1 MSHLTQRL
9 RLAVLLLLLLNLSY
23 YLWSEGLLRGAGL
36 GPTVQTEPQRLARQ
50 IKPDAVQ
57 LRKPEAAMPDS
68 AASAPSASAST
79 STSTSTSASTA
90 GPAGE
95 CLEAGPFD
103 EPQSMAVRRAASA
116 VLPASAWA
124 LVPTLTPARWIVY
137 IGQYSSPVTI
147 ENKRAELAALKIS
160 VEPLTNPE
168 LELGLSL
175 GHFETRAAAAAALE
189 ALKKRGLRKAL
200 VVQEQPELPGAV
212 LRVRLSNGLVRAQL
226 SGLTPALAGKDWVPC
241 R

>member
-1 MSHLTQRL
+1 MDRLTRRL
-9 RLAVLLLLLLNLSY
+9 RLAVLMLLLFNLSY
-23 YLWSEGLLRGAGL
+23 YLWSEDLLRGAGL

-57 LRKPEAAMPDS
+57 LRKPETGVPELAG
-68 AASAPSASAST
+68 SAPSE
-79 STSTSTSASTA
+79 STA
-90 GPAGE
+90 GSAGE

-103 EPQSMAVRRAASA
+103 EPQGVALRRAASA
-116 VLPASAWA
+116 ALPASAWA
-124 LVPTLTPARWIVY
+124 LVPKLTPARWIVY

-147 ENKRAELAALKIS
+147 ENRKAELAALKIS
-160 VEPLTNPE
+160 VEPLINPE

-189 ALKKRGLRKAL
+189 GLKKRGLRKAIVL
-200 VVQEQPELPGAV
+200 QEQPELPGAV
-212 LRVRLSNGLVRAQL
+212 LRVRLGKGVERDQL
-226 SGLTPALAGKDWVPC
+226 SGLTVALAGKGWVPC

>member
-1 MSHLTQRL
+1 MSRLTQRL

-23 YLWSEGLLRGAGL
+23 YFWSEGMLRGAGL

-57 LRKPEAAMPDS
+57 LRKPEAVMPDS
-68 AASAPSASAST
+68 AASAASA
-79 STSTSTSASTA
+79 SASTA

-103 EPQSMAVRRAASA
+103 EAQSVALRRAASD
-116 VLPASAWA
+116 VLPASAWT
-124 LVPTLTPARWIVY
+124 LVPALTPARWIVY
-137 IGQYSSPVTI
+137 IGQYSSPATI
-147 ENKRAELAALKIS
+147 ESKRAELAALKIS

-200 VVQEQPELPGAV
+200 VVQEQPELPGVV
-212 LRVRLSNGLVRAQL
+212 LRVRLSNGLARAQL
-226 SGLTPALAGKDWVPC
+226 SGLTPALAGKDWLPC

>member
-1 MSHLTQRL
+1 MSPLTRRL

-23 YLWSEGLLRGAGL
+23 YLWSEGMLRGAGL

-57 LRKPEAAMPDS
+57 LRKPEAAMPNS
-68 AASAPSASAST
+68 AASAA
-79 STSTSTSASTA
+79 SASTA

-103 EPQSMAVRRAASA
+103 EAQSVALRRAAND

-124 LVPTLTPARWIVY
+124 LAPALMPARWIVY

-200 VVQEQPELPGAV
+200 VVQEQPELPGVV
-212 LRVRLSNGLVRAQL
+212 LRVRLSNGLARAQL
-226 SGLTPALAGKDWVPC
+226 SGLTPALAGKDWLSC

>member
-1 MSHLTQRL
+1 MSPLTRRL

-23 YLWSEGLLRGAGL
+23 YLWSEGMLRGAGL

-68 AASAPSASAST
+68 AASAPSPSP
-79 STSTSTSASTA
+79 SASTA

-189 ALKKRGLRKAL
+189 AFKKRGLRKAL
-200 VVQEQPELPGAV
+200 VVQEQPELPVAV
-212 LRVRLSNGLVRAQL
+212 LRVRLSNGLARAQL

>member
-1 MSHLTQRL
+1 
-9 RLAVLLLLLLNLSY
+9 LAVLLLLLLNLSY
-23 YLWSEGLLRGAGL
+23 YLWSEGMLRGAGL

-68 AASAPSASAST
+68 AASAA
-79 STSTSTSASTA
+79 SASTA

-103 EPQSMAVRRAASA
+103 EAQSVALRRATSD

-137 IGQYSSPVTI
+137 IGQYSSPATI
-147 ENKRAELAALKIS
+147 ESKRAELAALKIS

-200 VVQEQPELPGAV
+200 VVQEQPELPGVV
-212 LRVRLSNGLVRAQL
+212 LRVRLSNGLARAQL
-226 SGLTPALAGKDWVPC
+226 SGLTPALAGKDWLPC

>member
-1 MSHLTQRL
+1 
-9 RLAVLLLLLLNLSY
+9 
-23 YLWSEGLLRGAGL
+23 
-36 GPTVQTEPQRLARQ
+36 VQTEPQRLARQ

-68 AASAPSASAST
+68 AASAPSASAS
-79 STSTSTSASTA
+79 

-103 EPQSMAVRRAASA
+103 EAQSVALRRAASA
-116 VLPASAWA
+116 VLPASAWTV
-124 LVPTLTPARWIVY
+124 VPTLTPARWIVY
-137 IGQYSSPVTI
+137 IGQYSSPATI

-200 VVQEQPELPGAV
+200 VVQEQPELPGLV
-212 LRVRLSNGLVRAQL
+212 LQVRLSNGLARAQL

>member
-1 MSHLTQRL
+1 MSRLTQRL

-23 YLWSEGLLRGAGL
+23 FFWSEGMLRGAGL

-57 LRKPEAAMPDS
+57 LRKPEAAMPNS
-68 AASAPSASAST
+68 AASAA
-79 STSTSTSASTA
+79 SASTA

-103 EPQSMAVRRAASA
+103 EAQSVDLRRAAND

-200 VVQEQPELPGAV
+200 VVQEQPELPGVV
-212 LRVRLSNGLVRAQL
+212 LRVRLSNGLARAQL
-226 SGLTPALAGKDWVPC
+226 SGLTPALAGKDWLPC

>member
-1 MSHLTQRL
+1 MSPLTRRL

-57 LRKPEAAMPDS
+57 LRKPEAVMPDS
-68 AASAPSASAST
+68 AASAASASA
-79 STSTSTSASTA
+79 SASTA

-137 IGQYSSPVTI
+137 IGQYSSPATI

-189 ALKKRGLRKAL
+189 AFKKRGLRKAL
-200 VVQEQPELPGAV
+200 VVQEQPELPVAV

>member
-1 MSHLTQRL
+1 MSPLTRRL

-23 YLWSEGLLRGAGL
+23 FFWSEGMLRGAGL

-68 AASAPSASAST
+68 AASAASA
-79 STSTSTSASTA
+79 SASTA

-103 EPQSMAVRRAASA
+103 EAQSVALRRAASD

-137 IGQYSSPVTI
+137 IGQYSSPATI

>member
-1 MSHLTQRL
+1 MDRLTRRL
-9 RLAVLLLLLLNLSY
+9 RLAVLMLLLFNLSY
-23 YLWSEGLLRGAGL
+23 YLWSEDLLRGAGL

-57 LRKPEAAMPDS
+57 LRKPETGVPELAG
-68 AASAPSASAST
+68 SAPSE
-79 STSTSTSASTA
+79 STA

-103 EPQSMAVRRAASA
+103 EPQGVALRRAASA
-116 VLPASAWA
+116 ALPASAWA
-124 LVPTLTPARWIVY
+124 LVPKLTPARWIVY

-147 ENKRAELAALKIS
+147 ENRKAELAALKIS
-160 VEPLTNPE
+160 VEPLINPE

-189 ALKKRGLRKAL
+189 GLKKRGLRKAIVL
-200 VVQEQPELPGAV
+200 QEQPELPGAV
-212 LRVRLSNGLVRAQL
+212 LRVRLGKGVERAQL
-226 SGLTPALAGKDWVPC
+226 SGLTVALAGKGWVPC

>member
-1 MSHLTQRL
+1 MSPLTRRL

-23 YLWSEGLLRGAGL
+23 YLWSEGMLRGAGL

-68 AASAPSASAST
+68 AASAA
-79 STSTSTSASTA
+79 SASTA

-103 EPQSMAVRRAASA
+103 EAQSVALRRATSD

-137 IGQYSSPVTI
+137 IGQYSSPATI
-147 ENKRAELAALKIS
+147 ESKRAELAALKIS

-200 VVQEQPELPGAV
+200 VVQEQPELPGVV
-212 LRVRLSNGLVRAQL
+212 LRVRLSNGLARAQL
-226 SGLTPALAGKDWVPC
+226 SGLTPALAGKDWLPC

>member
-1 MSHLTQRL
+1 MSRLTQRL

-23 YLWSEGLLRGAGL
+23 YFWSEGMLRGAGL

-68 AASAPSASAST
+68 AASAASA
-79 STSTSTSASTA
+79 SASTA

-103 EPQSMAVRRAASA
+103 EAQSVALRRAASD
-116 VLPASAWA
+116 VLPVSAWT
-124 LVPTLTPARWIVY
+124 LVPALTPARWIVY
-137 IGQYSSPVTI
+137 IGQYSSPATI

-200 VVQEQPELPGAV
+200 VVQEQPELPGVV
-212 LRVRLSNGLVRAQL
+212 LRVRLSNGLARAQL
-226 SGLTPALAGKDWVPC
+226 SGLTPALAGKDWLPC

>member
-1 MSHLTQRL
+1 MSRLTQRL

-23 YLWSEGLLRGAGL
+23 YFWSEGMLRGAGL

-57 LRKPEAAMPDS
+57 LRKPEAVMPDS
-68 AASAPSASAST
+68 AASAASA
-79 STSTSTSASTA
+79 SASTA

-103 EPQSMAVRRAASA
+103 EAQSVALRRAASD

-137 IGQYSSPVTI
+137 IGQYSSPATI

-200 VVQEQPELPGAV
+200 VVQEQPELPGVV
-212 LRVRLSNGLVRAQL
+212 LRVRLSNGLARAQL
-226 SGLTPALAGKDWVPC
+226 SGLTPALAGKDWLPC

>member
-1 MSHLTQRL
+1 MSPLTRRL

-23 YLWSEGLLRGAGL
+23 YLWSEGMLRGAGF

-68 AASAPSASAST
+68 AASAA
-79 STSTSTSASTA
+79 SASTA

-103 EPQSMAVRRAASA
+103 EAQSVALRRAAND

-137 IGQYSSPVTI
+137 IGQYSSPATI
-147 ENKRAELAALKIS
+147 ESKRAELAALKIS

-200 VVQEQPELPGAV
+200 VVQEQPELPGVV
-212 LRVRLSNGLVRAQL
+212 LRVRLSNGLARAQL
-226 SGLTPALAGKDWVPC
+226 SGLTPALAGKDWLPC

>member
-1 MSHLTQRL
+1 MSRLTQRL

-23 YLWSEGLLRGAGL
+23 FFWSEGMLRGAGL

-68 AASAPSASAST
+68 AASAA
-79 STSTSTSASTA
+79 SASTA

-103 EPQSMAVRRAASA
+103 EAQSVALRRAASD
-116 VLPASAWA
+116 VLPASAWT
-124 LVPTLTPARWIVY
+124 LVPALTPARWIVY

-200 VVQEQPELPGAV
+200 VVQEQPELPGVV
-212 LRVRLSNGLVRAQL
+212 LRVRLSNGLARAQL
-226 SGLTPALAGKDWVPC
+226 SGLTPALAGKDWLPC

>member
-1 MSHLTQRL
+1 MDRLTRRL
-9 RLAVLLLLLLNLSY
+9 RLAVLMLLLFNLSY
-23 YLWSEGLLRGAGL
+23 YLWSEDLLRGAGL

-50 IKPDAVQ
+50 IKPEAVQ
-57 LRKPEAAMPDS
+57 LRKPETGVPELAG
-68 AASAPSASAST
+68 SAPSE
-79 STSTSTSASTA
+79 STA

-103 EPQSMAVRRAASA
+103 EAQSVALRRAASA
-116 VLPASAWA
+116 ALPASAWA
-124 LVPTLTPARWIVY
+124 LVPKLTPARWIVY

-147 ENKRAELAALKIS
+147 ENRKAELAALKIS
-160 VEPLTNPE
+160 VEPLINPE

-175 GHFETRAAAAAALE
+175 GHFETREAAAAALDG
-189 ALKKRGLRKAL
+189 LKKRGLRKAI

-212 LRVRLSNGLVRAQL
+212 LRVRLSKGVERIQL
-226 SGLTPALAGKDWVPC
+226 SGLKVALAGKEWVPC

>member
-1 MSHLTQRL
+1 MSPLTRRL

-23 YLWSEGLLRGAGL
+23 YLWSEGMLRGAGL

-57 LRKPEAAMPDS
+57 LRKPEAVMPDS
-68 AASAPSASAST
+68 AASAASA
-79 STSTSTSASTA
+79 SASTA

-103 EPQSMAVRRAASA
+103 EAQSVALRRAASD

-137 IGQYSSPVTI
+137 IGQYSSPATI

-200 VVQEQPELPGAV
+200 VVQEQPELPGVV
-212 LRVRLSNGLVRAQL
+212 LRVRLSNGLARAQL
-226 SGLTPALAGKDWVPC
+226 SGLTPALAGKDWLPC

>member
-1 MSHLTQRL
+1 MSRLTQRL

-23 YLWSEGLLRGAGL
+23 FFWSEGMLRGAGL

-57 LRKPEAAMPDS
+57 LRKPEAVMPDS
-68 AASAPSASAST
+68 AASAASA
-79 STSTSTSASTA
+79 SASTA

-103 EPQSMAVRRAASA
+103 EAQSVALRRAASD
-116 VLPASAWA
+116 VLPASAWT
-124 LVPTLTPARWIVY
+124 LVPALTPARWIVY
-137 IGQYSSPVTI
+137 IGQYSSPATI

-200 VVQEQPELPGAV
+200 VVQEQPELPGVV
-212 LRVRLSNGLVRAQL
+212 LRVRLSNGLARAQL
-226 SGLTPALAGKDWVPC
+226 SGLTPALAGKDWLPC

>member
-1 MSHLTQRL
+1 MDRLTRRL
-9 RLAVLLLLLLNLSY
+9 RLAVLMLLLFNLSY
-23 YLWSEGLLRGAGL
+23 YLWSEDLLRGAGL

-50 IKPDAVQ
+50 IKPEAVQ
-57 LRKPEAAMPDS
+57 LRKPETGVPELAG
-68 AASAPSASAST
+68 SAPSE
-79 STSTSTSASTA
+79 STA

-103 EPQSMAVRRAASA
+103 EAQSVALRRAASA
-116 VLPASAWA
+116 ALPASAWA
-124 LVPTLTPARWIVY
+124 LVPKLTPARWIVY

-147 ENKRAELAALKIS
+147 ENRKAELAALKIS
-160 VEPLTNPE
+160 VEPLINPE

-175 GHFETRAAAAAALE
+175 GHFETHEAAAAALDG
-189 ALKKRGLRKAL
+189 LKKRGLRKAT

-212 LRVRLSNGLVRAQL
+212 LRVRLSKGVERIQL
-226 SGLTPALAGKDWVPC
+226 SGLKVALAGKEWVPC

>member
-1 MSHLTQRL
+1 MSRLTQRL

-23 YLWSEGLLRGAGL
+23 FFWSEGMLRGAGL

-68 AASAPSASAST
+68 AASAA
-79 STSTSTSASTA
+79 SASTA

-103 EPQSMAVRRAASA
+103 EAQSVALRRAAND

-137 IGQYSSPVTI
+137 IGQYSSPATI
-147 ENKRAELAALKIS
+147 ESKRAELAALKIS

-200 VVQEQPELPGAV
+200 VVQEQPELPGVV
-212 LRVRLSNGLVRAQL
+212 LQVRLSNGLARAQL

>member
-1 MSHLTQRL
+1 MSRLTQRL

-23 YLWSEGLLRGAGL
+23 YLWSEGMLRGAGL

-57 LRKPEAAMPDS
+57 LRKPEAAMPNS
-68 AASAPSASAST
+68 AASAA
-79 STSTSTSASTA
+79 SASTA

-103 EPQSMAVRRAASA
+103 EAQSVALRRAASD
-116 VLPASAWA
+116 VLPASAWT
-124 LVPTLTPARWIVY
+124 LVPALTPARWIVY
-137 IGQYSSPVTI
+137 IGQYSSPATI

-200 VVQEQPELPGAV
+200 VVQEQPELPGVV
-212 LRVRLSNGLVRAQL
+212 LRVRLSNGLARAQL
-226 SGLTPALAGKDWVPC
+226 SGLTPALAGKDWLPC

>member
-1 MSHLTQRL
+1 MSRLTQRL

-23 YLWSEGLLRGAGL
+23 YLWSEGMLRGAGL

-57 LRKPEAAMPDS
+57 LRKPEAVMPDS
-68 AASAPSASAST
+68 AASAASA
-79 STSTSTSASTA
+79 SASTA

-103 EPQSMAVRRAASA
+103 EAQSVALRRAASD
-116 VLPASAWA
+116 VLPASAWT
-124 LVPTLTPARWIVY
+124 LVPALTPARWIVY
-137 IGQYSSPVTI
+137 IGQYSSPATI

-200 VVQEQPELPGAV
+200 VVQEQPELPGVV
-212 LRVRLSNGLVRAQL
+212 LRVRLSNGLARAQL
-226 SGLTPALAGKDWVPC
+226 SGLTPALAGKDWLPC

>member
-1 MSHLTQRL
+1 MSRLTQRL

-23 YLWSEGLLRGAGL
+23 FFWSEGMLRGAGL

-57 LRKPEAAMPDS
+57 LRKPEAVMPDS
-68 AASAPSASAST
+68 AASAASA
-79 STSTSTSASTA
+79 SASTA

-103 EPQSMAVRRAASA
+103 EAQSVALRRAASD

-137 IGQYSSPVTI
+137 IGQYSSPATI
-147 ENKRAELAALKIS
+147 ENKRAELAAWKIS

-200 VVQEQPELPGAV
+200 VVQEQPELPGVV
-212 LRVRLSNGLVRAQL
+212 LRVRLSNGLARAQL
-226 SGLTPALAGKDWVPC
+226 SGLTPALAGKDWLPC

>member
-1 MSHLTQRL
+1 MSRLTQRL

-23 YLWSEGLLRGAGL
+23 FFWSEGMLRGAGL

-57 LRKPEAAMPDS
+57 LRKPEAVMPDS
-68 AASAPSASAST
+68 AASAA
-79 STSTSTSASTA
+79 SASTA

-103 EPQSMAVRRAASA
+103 EAQSVALRRAASD
-116 VLPASAWA
+116 VLPASAWT
-124 LVPTLTPARWIVY
+124 LVPALTPARWIVY

-160 VEPLTNPE
+160 VEPLTNPD

-200 VVQEQPELPGAV
+200 VVQEQPELPGVV
-212 LRVRLSNGLVRAQL
+212 LRVRLSNGLARAQL
-226 SGLTPALAGKDWVPC
+226 SGLTPALAGKDWLPC

>member
-1 MSHLTQRL
+1 MSPLTRRL

-23 YLWSEGLLRGAGL
+23 YLWSEDLLRGAGL

-50 IKPDAVQ
+50 IKSDAAQ
-57 LRKPEAAMPDS
+57 LRKPEAGKPQLAG
-68 AASAPSASAST
+68 SAPP
-79 STSTSTSASTA
+79 ASTA
-90 GPAGE
+90 GPNGE

-103 EPQSMAVRRAASA
+103 EAQSVALRRAVGAA
-116 VLPASAWA
+116 LPAPAWT
-124 LVPTLTPARWIVY
+124 LVPTPVPARWIVY
-137 IGQYSSPVTI
+137 IGQYSSPATI

-160 VEPLTNPE
+160 VEPLINPE

-175 GHFETRAAAAAALE
+175 GHFETRAAAASALE

-212 LRVRLSNGLVRAQL
+212 LRVQLSGGLERVQL
-226 SGLTPALAGKDWVPC
+226 SGLTPVLAGKDWVPC

>member
-1 MSHLTQRL
+1 MSRLTQRL

-57 LRKPEAAMPDS
+57 LRKPEAVMPDS
-68 AASAPSASAST
+68 AASAASA
-79 STSTSTSASTA
+79 SASTA

-103 EPQSMAVRRAASA
+103 EAQSVALRRAASD

-137 IGQYSSPVTI
+137 IGQYSSPATI

-200 VVQEQPELPGAV
+200 VVQEQPELPGVV
-212 LRVRLSNGLVRAQL
+212 LRVRLSNGLARAQL
-226 SGLTPALAGKDWVPC
+226 SGLTPALAGKDWLPC

>member
-1 MSHLTQRL
+1 MSRLTQRL

-23 YLWSEGLLRGAGL
+23 FFWSEGMLRGAGL

-57 LRKPEAAMPDS
+57 LRKPEAVMPDS
-68 AASAPSASAST
+68 AASAA
-79 STSTSTSASTA
+79 SASTA

-103 EPQSMAVRRAASA
+103 EAQSVALRRAASD
-116 VLPASAWA
+116 VLPASAWT
-124 LVPTLTPARWIVY
+124 LVPALTPARWIVY

-160 VEPLTNPE
+160 VEPLTNPD

-175 GHFETRAAAAAALE
+175 GHFETRAAAAAARE
-189 ALKKRGLRKAL
+189 AVKKRGLRKAL
-200 VVQEQPELPGAV
+200 VVQEQPELPGVV
-212 LRVRLSNGLVRAQL
+212 LRVRLSNGLARAQL
-226 SGLTPALAGKDWVPC
+226 SGLTPALAGKDWLPC

>member
-1 MSHLTQRL
+1 MSRLTQRL

-23 YLWSEGLLRGAGL
+23 YLWSEGMLRGAGL

-57 LRKPEAAMPDS
+57 LRKPEAVMPDS
-68 AASAPSASAST
+68 AASAASA
-79 STSTSTSASTA
+79 SASTA

-103 EPQSMAVRRAASA
+103 EAQSVALRRAASD

-137 IGQYSSPVTI
+137 IGQYSSPATI

-200 VVQEQPELPGAV
+200 VVQEQPELPGVV
-212 LRVRLSNGLVRAQL
+212 LRVRLSNGLARAQL
-226 SGLTPALAGKDWVPC
+226 SGLTPALAGKDWLPC

>member
-1 MSHLTQRL
+1 MSRLTQRL

-23 YLWSEGLLRGAGL
+23 FFWSEGMLRGAGL

-68 AASAPSASAST
+68 AASAASA
-79 STSTSTSASTA
+79 SASTA

-103 EPQSMAVRRAASA
+103 EAQSVALRRAASD

-137 IGQYSSPVTI
+137 IGQYSSPATI

-200 VVQEQPELPGAV
+200 VVQEQPELPGVV
-212 LRVRLSNGLVRAQL
+212 LRVRLSNGLARAQL
-226 SGLTPALAGKDWVPC
+226 SGLTPALAGKDWLPC